1 MKTRLLRYAVC
12 AGLASGT
19 AFLDNPA
26 QAASVADFY
35 KGKDIKLVVGSD
47 PGGGYDVYARALAR
61 HFTKHL
67 PGKPNIIVQNM
78 QGAGGVVATNWLY
91 NIAPKDGTVFGMPQ
105 RGTPFLAFF
114 GKPGPKFD
122 PVKFNWIGSLNNE
135 TGVITLWHTAKVKT
149 LQDAMEQVSLIGGSG
164 PNDTESYPAL
174 MDNTIGTKFRII
186 SGYPSTTAI
195 SLAMERGEVDGLSQ
209 SWSSLKSEHPD
220 WVKNKTLSILVQISN
235 VKHPDLPNVPTVME
249 FVKNPEHKAIW
260 NIMLAQKAMGRP
272 FTAPPG
278 VPKDRVNALRAAF
291 DATVKDPAFIADIGK
306 QGRELTPVSG
316 KEVQAMLQEIAAQPK
331 SLLAKVDDYIT
342 YKGKKEMVKIK
353 SVENTGK
360 ITKVEGGG
368 REIAVKAGGKEVTTK
383 ISGSRTKLMLDG
395 KKAKR
400 DQLQVGMNCTVTA
413 PAGSDEAAKV
423 DCHSGK

>member
-1 MKTRLLRYAVC
+1 MKSRVFLCVAC
-12 AGLASGT
+12 AALAGGMTLSSKPVH
-19 AFLDNPA
+19 ADA
-26 QAASVADFY
+26 VADFY
-35 KGKDIKLVVGSD
+35 KGKDLKLVVGSD
-47 PGGGYDVYARALAR
+47 AGGGYDVYARALVR
-61 HFTKHL
+61 HFAKHL
-67 PGKPNIIVQNM
+67 PGHPNIIVQNM

-91 NIAPKDGTVFGMPQ
+91 NISPKDGTVFGMPQ
-105 RGTPFLAFF
+105 RGTPFLPFF

-149 LQDAMEQVSLIGGSG
+149 LKDALEKESLIGGSG

-220 WVKNKTLSILVQISN
+220 WVKNKTLSILVQVGSE
-235 VKHPDLPNVPTVME
+235 KHPDLPNVPTIME
-249 FVKNPEHKAIW
+249 FVKDPEHKAIW

-272 FTAPPG
+272 FAAPPG
-278 VPKDRVNALRAAF
+278 VPEDRVKALRAAF
-291 DATVKDPAFIADIGK
+291 DATVKDPAFTADLGQ

-316 KEVQAMLQEIAAQPK
+316 LEIQKMLQEVASQPK

-342 YKGKKEMVKIK
+342 YKGKKEMAKVQSGKHA
-353 SVENTGK
+353 GK
-360 ITKVEGGG
+360 IAKIEDGG
-368 REIAVKAGGKEVTTK
+368 RAIVISADGKNVKSS
-383 ISGSRTKLMLDG
+383 ISGSRTELLLNG

-400 DQLQVGMNCTVTA
+400 DQLKVGMNCTVSGPT
-413 PAGSDEAAKV
+413 GSEEAAKI
-423 DCHSGK
+423 DCRSAN